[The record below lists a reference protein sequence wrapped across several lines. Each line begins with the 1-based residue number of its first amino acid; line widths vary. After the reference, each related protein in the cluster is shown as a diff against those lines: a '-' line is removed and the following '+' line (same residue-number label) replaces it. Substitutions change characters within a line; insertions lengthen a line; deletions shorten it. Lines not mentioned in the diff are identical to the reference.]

1 MRYMCTR
8 WFIMFLVLQVQCISL
23 LRPTADAAFQNSTLS
38 FLKSDDSGWML
49 KAGDIPL
56 KQILNSIDNRFGI
69 TVSGLANR
77 ETETVN
83 IQIRG
88 KSMEAVLKGFLRHL
102 GEDNYAFEYAE
113 KKLKHIS
120 IFPAASTKAIEPDQK
135 AAVVKEPADAQV
147 RMVEIVDVVDGSQA
161 QEIGLKKGDLIVE
174 YDGAELDR
182 PSSLVAETK
191 KKSPDEMVEI
201 LIWRDGGPMRFFV
214 NGGYIGVRIRSK
226 HVPKNLMPHE

>member
-1 MRYMCTR
+1 MRHMCTK
-8 WFIMFLVLQVQCISL
+8 WFIMFLVLQAQCIL
-23 LRPTADAAFQNSTLS
+23 LPVPVPDAASQNSTLS
-38 FLKSDDSGWML
+38 FSESNEGGWML
-49 KAGDIPL
+49 EAGNIPL
-56 KQILNSIDNRFGI
+56 KQILNRIDNRFGI
-69 TVSGLANR
+69 TVSGLKER

-88 KSMEAVLKGFLRHL
+88 KSMETVLKGFLRHL

-113 KKLKHIS
+113 KKLKHIA
-120 IFPAASTKAIEPDQK
+120 IFPAASTKAIEPDQRV
-135 AAVVKEPADAQV
+135 AVVKEPAEAQV
-147 RMVEIVDVVDGSQA
+147 RVVEIVGVVDGSQA

-174 YDGAELDR
+174 YDGATLDR

>member
-1 MRYMCTR
+1 MRYRCTR
-8 WFIMFLVLQVQCISL
+8 WFIMFLLLQAQCIL
-23 LRPTADAAFQNSTLS
+23 LPGPVADAASQNRTLS
-38 FLKSDDSGWML
+38 FLVSDEDGWML
-49 KAGDIPL
+49 EAGDIPL
-56 KQILNSIDNRFGI
+56 KQILNSIDNRFGV
-69 TVSGLANR
+69 TVSGLEER

-88 KSMEAVLKGFLRHL
+88 KTMEVVLKGFLRHL

-120 IFPAASTKAIEPDQK
+120 IFPAASTKAIEPEQK
-135 AAVVKEPADAQV
+135 AAALRKPEDAQV
-147 RMVEIVDVVDGSQA
+147 RVVEIVGVVDGSQA
-161 QEIGLKKGDLIVE
+161 QEIGLEKGDLIVE

-226 HVPKNLMPHE
+226 RVPKNLMPHE

>member
-1 MRYMCTR
+1 MRYKCTR
-8 WFIMFLVLQVQCISL
+8 WFIMFLVLQAQCIL
-23 LRPTADAAFQNSTLS
+23 LPGPVPGAASQNRTLFFAES
-38 FLKSDDSGWML
+38 NEGGWML
-49 KAGDIPL
+49 EAGDLTL
-56 KQILNSIDNRFGI
+56 KQILNSIDNRFGV
-69 TVSGLANR
+69 TVSGLEER

-88 KSMEAVLKGFLRHL
+88 KTMEAVLKGFLRHL

-120 IFPAASTKAIEPDQK
+120 IFPAASTKAIEPDQRA
-135 AAVVKEPADAQV
+135 AAVKKPADAQV
-147 RMVEIVDVVDGSQA
+147 RVVEIVGVVDGSQA

-174 YDGAELDR
+174 YDGAKLDR

-226 HVPKNLMPHE
+226 RVPKNLMPHE

>member
-1 MRYMCTR
+1 MRYICTKC
-8 WFIMFLVLQVQCISL
+8 FIIFLVLQVQYIL
-23 LRPTADAAFQNSTLS
+23 LPGQNPDAASQNSTLTFS
-38 FLKSDDSGWML
+38 ESNEGDWML
-49 KAGDIPL
+49 EAGDIPM
-56 KQILNSIDNRFGI
+56 KQILNSIDTRFGV
-69 TVSGLANR
+69 TVSGLEER

-88 KSMEAVLKGFLRHL
+88 KTMEAVLKGFLRHL

-120 IFPAASTKAIEPDQK
+120 IFPATSTKAIELGQK
-135 AAVVKEPADAQV
+135 AAGVKEPEDAQV
-147 RMVEIVDVVDGSQA
+147 RVVEIVGVVDGSQA

-174 YDGAELDR
+174 YDGENLDR

-191 KKSPDEMVEI
+191 KKSTDDMVEI

-226 HVPKNLMPHE
+226 RVPKNLMPHE